1 MKESMSFRIKNIR
14 SMTALDVIECF
25 EEKVEKQI
33 APDVRIFNELPSN
46 KGPWFIQT
54 LNYNTFLELISQ
66 RWELNDPTK
75 RGNKQSVFTIG
86 IHCVSK
92 SSDPLFI
99 VSYYIKWVTT
109 FWTHSTQLLQF
120 FQTIT
125 GVYIMQVNHINP
137 PPSTRKINFAPT
149 RREFI
154 FGGFLLLFALS
165 FSLSLPP
172 GWWTGVLFKKKI
184 FWMSL
189 HSIIDSKSFGFV
201 RQLHKKLALNW
212 LFDGWNLQRTAC
224 LNEIT
229 SKWSRR
235 RWTYQ
240 LNEKES
246 DISWKTNESKGK
258 FIRKM
263 YSRYW
268 VSKKFWPILYGN

>member
-14 SMTALDVIECF
+14 FMTALDVIKCF
-25 EEKVEKQI
+25 EEQVEKQI
-33 APDVRIFNELPSN
+33 GPDVRIFNELPYN

-172 GWWTGVLFKKKI
+172 GWWTGVLFKKKYFECRYI
-184 FWMSL
+184 RL
-189 HSIIDSKSFGFV
+189 SI
-201 RQLHKKLALNW
+201 RNH
-212 LFDGWNLQRTAC
+212 
-224 LNEIT
+224 
-229 SKWSRR
+229 
-235 RWTYQ
+235 
-240 LNEKES
+240 
-246 DISWKTNESKGK
+246 
-258 FIRKM
+258 
-263 YSRYW
+263 
-268 VSKKFWPILYGN
+268 